1 MNSYD
6 MSIGKTG
13 SPRVRMDRQLE
24 RIKKAYDLTVEQY
37 HRGISPLDSIPEEI
51 EKSLFY
57 KSLAEDKDVLNS
69 GSLDVR
75 EYLHP
80 ESGMTLPQS

>member
-1 MNSYD
+1 
-6 MSIGKTG
+6 
-13 SPRVRMDRQLE
+13 MDRQLE